1 MAVQSKYYQVTNQ
14 ILLEYKT
21 DQYVITRNSTGNNV
35 EYMMYEGVDGKQYC
49 LLNDNIKSALYQK
62 DDKFTQYYGGIDSSI
77 DIANNTT

>member
-1 MAVQSKYYQVTNQ
+1 MAVQSKYFQVTGQ

-21 DQYVITRNSTGNNV
+21 DQYIITRNSTGNNID
-35 EYMMYEGVDGKQYC
+35 YIMYEGVDGKQYC
-49 LLNDNIKSALYQK
+49 LLNDNVKSALYQK